1 MFSVPNVY
9 TLFIC
14 AKKKTQKKQTSCAPP
29 SPPRATPFKKNP
41 VHAHDKQDGF

>member
-14 AKKKTQKKQTSCAPP
+14 AKKKTQKLPVPP
-29 SPPRATPFKKNP
+29 PPRATPFKKNP